1 MGDSFY
7 QKKTP
12 QKIEMSK
19 NNISTQNEPGPQH
32 SQYVRWHF
40 YFLIK
45 KKEHKINLSVP
56 EENQ

>member
-19 NNISTQNEPGPQH
+19 NNISTQNEPGKKQ

-40 YFLIK
+40 YFFM
-45 KKEHKINLSVP
+45 KEKGLKINLCVP

>member
-19 NNISTQNEPGPQH
+19 NNIFTQNEPGK
-32 SQYVRWHF
+32 SKFDMVNGISILY
-40 YFLIK
+40 
-45 KKEHKINLSVP
+45 
-56 EENQ
+56 

>member
-19 NNISTQNEPGPQH
+19 NYIFARNEPGKKH
-32 SQYVRWHF
+32 IRYVRWHF
-40 YFLIK
+40 YL
-45 KKEHKINLSVP
+45 L
-56 EENQ
+56 